1 MAMPKEPR
9 AAMIQMM
16 YLVLTAMLALN
27 ITKEVLNAFG
37 TINNSIE
44 RSNSAI
50 AEKNSDIYNYLNKLE
65 AQEDTRD
72 KAKDINALAKEVQSE
87 TEKLASYLQSWK
99 DSVISYSGGYVESE
113 DGGRTIKNIENI
125 DASPEIFVKNGNG
138 DKVKEALNAYREKIL
153 SILRNPN
160 SKSTPEEIAAFE
172 KNFPVSTPEMKRTD
186 DNPNG
191 DWTFGTFNNIP
202 VVAAVSMFSKFQN
215 DIKNGESMVLEH
227 LKSKIGIDDYTFDK
241 LEPIAVVNQGY
252 ALENQELEAKIL
264 LAAYNS
270 TVNPTITS
278 SAGAVNVQN
287 GVGTL
292 KFKASGVG
300 ERTIT
305 GNISITKGGK
315 VETYPYN
322 VKYTVGTAGASLQL
336 DAMNVMYIGVDNP
349 VTISASGYNIQDVRL
364 EVPASEGVTATRG
377 NGGAYTVKVTKP
389 GEFDYTINATR
400 GSAGGKIAG
409 GKIRVKRIPD
419 PKVTLMGKVEGA
431 FPANQIKV
439 QKGLSAKLDDFV
451 FVLPFTVVSFEMYII
466 PRGADVQ
473 QFKNKGAIFEPNVVQ
488 ALQKVKAGDQ
498 VIFSNIKV
506 QCPDNTVR
514 PGNPLTFTII

>member
-37 TINNSIE
+37 TINDSIE
-44 RSNSAI
+44 RSNTSI
-50 AEKNSDIYNYLNKLE
+50 TDKNADVYTFLEEGTKDKDRGAKFLPWHQKALELKKETDDIL
-65 AQEDTRD
+65 
-72 KAKDINALAKEVQSE
+72 
-87 TEKLASYLQSWK
+87 SYLQMWK
-99 DSVISYSGGYVESE
+99 DSVIAFAGGYEE
-113 DGGRTIKNIENI
+113 KDGVRVIKSIDNI
-125 DASPEIFVKNGNG
+125 DASPTLFIKEKNG
-138 DKVKEALNAYREKIL
+138 DKIKERLEQYKEKMLALVNPDEKDFY
-153 SILRNPN
+153 
-160 SKSTPEEIAAFE
+160 A
-172 KNFPVSTPEMKRTD
+172 KNFPVNIVDLPKTEE
-186 DNPNG
+186 NPHG

-202 VVAAVSMFSKFQN
+202 VIAAVSMFSKFQN
-215 DIKNGESMVLEH
+215 DVKNAESNMLNYFSTKVDAGSW
-227 LKSKIGIDDYTFDK
+227 KFDM
-241 LEPIAVVNQGY
+241 LEPIAVINQGY
-252 ALENQELEAKIL
+252 ALEGQELEATVL

-287 GVGTL
+287 GVGKI

-300 ERTIT
+300 ERTVS
-305 GNISITKGGK
+305 GNISVSKDGELK
-315 VETYPYN
+315 TYPYN
-322 VKYTVGTAGASLQL
+322 FKYTVGTAGASLQL

-349 VTISASGYNIQDVRL
+349 VTISASGYNIQDVKL

-389 GEFDYTINATR
+389 GEFNYTISATR